1 MVILASGPGQGE
13 AVARPVLVPRTA
25 SLLSLHS
32 TCRVNLRA
40 EFSSVKPVF
49 CEKVSS
55 PTRASLFYLSIQT
68 TTIDTPVDDE
78 MGTRF
83 EFKQFLVGFW
93 HHCLLAG

>member
-1 MVILASGPGQGE
+1 MVLLASGLGLGE
-13 AVARPVLVPRTA
+13 AVARPVPVPMTA

-49 CEKVSS
+49 CEVSS
-55 PTRASLFYLSIQT
+55 PTGASLFYLSIQT

-83 EFKQFLVGFW
+83 EFEQFLVGFW
-93 HHCLLAG
+93 HRCLPAG